1 MKVSL
6 DFLFEKT
13 PLQIFDV
20 HLFPLVTQFD
30 IYLLFTNN
38 SKTSTIHF
46 ILISV
51 PHQFFP
57 IFLYLEFI
65 VNSSNNIFI
74 SLPPLVLLHLV
85 LFFIKWEFLTTH
97 SNLFVKV
104 SFLLSGGCLCG
115 FYNVKLSLWSWCKL
129 LFSTK

>member
-6 DFLFEKT
+6 NFLFETT

-20 HLFPLVTQFD
+20 HLFSLVTQFD

-38 SKTSTIHF
+38 RKTSSIQF

-51 PHQFFP
+51 PHQFFL

-74 SLPPLVLLHLV
+74 GLPPLVLLHLV
-85 LFFIKWEFLTTH
+85 LFFIWEFLAAH
-97 SNLFVKV
+97 SNSFVIV
-104 SFLLSGGCLCG
+104 SFLLSGGCLCR
-115 FYNVKLSLWSWCKL
+115 FYNVNLSWWRWCKL
-129 LFSTK
+129 PLLCTK